1 MVAHV
6 SGERMR
12 LPLVPLAALLV
23 GGVFA
28 LSAAAAPTALLDTV
42 FAENGICGWL
52 SLPWS
57 EAARPMVM
65 VATGAIGSGAG
76 ALAALLAPARR
87 PADVVPLV
95 EAEDVTRMPIIRR
108 ADAHPDARPRPPL
121 RVDQEVDLPAP
132 PLGMPLSIAAAA
144 MTERDIPVDLD
155 QPLAAFDPEAIPTV
169 PLPPPVPPRR
179 ERMADAGAR
188 AGLARDPAERL
199 VRPETD
205 ATVHALLD
213 RLERGVVRRNQGV
226 QGRGKARPERSP
238 EDALATLRNLA
249 RQA

>member
-6 SGERMR
+6 SGECMR

-28 LSAAAAPTALLDTV
+28 LSAAAAPAALLDTV
-42 FAENGICGWL
+42 FSEGGLGGWM
-52 SLPWS
+52 SLHWS
-57 EAARPMVM
+57 EAGRPLIT
-65 VATGAIGSGAG
+65 VATGAIGGG
-76 ALAALLAPARR
+76 TGALLALLVPGRT
-87 PADVVPLV
+87 ADAPLV
-95 EAEDVTRMPIIRR
+95 AAEEDVTRMPIIRR

-121 RVDQEVDLPAP
+121 RADHELDAPGQPAGVLRDAP
-132 PLGMPLSIAAAA
+132 SEAIA
-144 MTERDIPVDLD
+144 ERDLPVDLD
-155 QPLAAFDPEAIPTV
+155 QPLAAFDPAAIPPV

-188 AGLARDPAERL
+188 AGLARDPADRL

-213 RLERGVVRRNQGV
+213 RLERGVVRRNQSI
-226 QGRGKARPERSP
+226 QARGKGRTERSLD
-238 EDALATLRNLA
+238 DALATLRNLA